1 MRKNFLQLFTFMLV
15 FFLISLPVYASEE
28 EIPTE
33 ETTEEAEEESSDNTT
48 GPVQG
53 EGNTFSFGGR
63 LIPLNAERLDLSGIN
78 LRNSNVDKLFDNM
91 PNLKTVKLIDCG
103 LSNDGYA
110 ALQDKFPR
118 IRMIWDIQFSRRKL
132 RIDSVGYSSFR
143 GGALDQWMTDEDAK
157 YLKYCRDMVAVDLG
171 HNPVHN
177 LDFLQYMPNLKILI
191 MVDNHG
197 LKDLTNLRYVPQ
209 LTYFELFVNS
219 VSDLSVFQN
228 LHQMEDLNISYN
240 PISSTEYL
248 KDFPKLQR
256 MWMESTRVP
265 YDDFLEL
272 CEIYPD
278 ATMVY
283 YGSGSVDKGW
293 RVGSHYNA
301 MRAIVKDNEENEVY
315 HKDYIRYHEDR

>member
-1 MRKNFLQLFTFMLV
+1 MKKYMTKLFIILCV
-15 FFLISLPVYASEE
+15 FFFAFIPVHASEDE
-28 EIPTE
+28 GVTDEVTE
-33 ETTEEAEEESSDNTT
+33 NITEPEA
-48 GPVQG
+48 GP
-53 EGNTFSFGGR
+53 GNTISFAGR
-63 LIPLNAERLDLSGIN
+63 LIPRNAERLDLSGVD
-78 LRNSNVDKLFDNM
+78 LKKCNVERLFDNM
-91 PNLKTVKLIDCG
+91 PDLRTVKLIGCG

-110 ALQDKFPR
+110 ALQDKYPR

-132 RIDSVGYSSFR
+132 RTDSVGYSSFR
-143 GGALDQWMTDEDAK
+143 GGALDQWMTDADAK
-157 YLKYCRDMVAVDLG
+157 YLKYCKDMVAVDLG
-171 HNPVHN
+171 HNPVHD

-209 LTYFELFVNS
+209 LTYLEIFVNS
-219 VSDLSVFQN
+219 VSDLSVFRN

-256 MWMESTRVP
+256 LWMESTRVP
-265 YDDFLEL
+265 YNDFLEL
-272 CEIYPD
+272 CELYPD

-301 MRAIVKDNEENEVY
+301 MRAIVKDNEENDVY
-315 HKDYIRYHEDR
+315 YKEYTRYHEDR

>member
-1 MRKNFLQLFTFMLV
+1 
-15 FFLISLPVYASEE
+15 
-28 EIPTE
+28 
-33 ETTEEAEEESSDNTT
+33 
-48 GPVQG
+48 
-53 EGNTFSFGGR
+53 
-63 LIPLNAERLDLSGIN
+63 
-78 LRNSNVDKLFDNM
+78 
-91 PNLKTVKLIDCG
+91 
-103 LSNDGYA
+103 
-110 ALQDKFPR
+110 
-118 IRMIWDIQFSRRKL
+118 
-132 RIDSVGYSSFR
+132 
-143 GGALDQWMTDEDAK
+143 
-157 YLKYCRDMVAVDLG
+157 MVAVDLG

-197 LKDLTNLRYVPQ
+197 LKDLTDLRYVPQ
-209 LTYFELFVNS
+209 LTYLEIFVNS

-256 MWMESTRVP
+256 LWMESTHVP
-265 YDDFLEL
+265 YDEFLKL
-272 CEIYPD
+272 CELYPD

-301 MRAIVKDNEENEVY
+301 MRAIVKDNEENEIY
-315 HKDYIRYHEDR
+315 CKEYTRHYEDR

>member
-1 MRKNFLQLFTFMLV
+1 MLMILCVSLLVCMPLQAAEEDT
-15 FFLISLPVYASEE
+15 LP
-28 EIPTE
+28 E
-33 ETTEEAEEESSDNTT
+33 ETTEESEESIKE
-48 GPVQG
+48 PVKG
-53 EGNTFSFGGR
+53 EGNTFAFAGR

-78 LRNSNVDKLFDNM
+78 LKDSNVEKLFDNM
-91 PNLKTVKLIDCG
+91 PNLKTVSLIDCG
-103 LSNDGYA
+103 LTNDGYA
-110 ALQDKFPR
+110 KLQDAYPR

-132 RIDSVGYSSFR
+132 RTDSVGYSSFR
-143 GGALDQWMTDEDAK
+143 GGALDQWMTDADAY

-209 LTYFELFVNS
+209 LTYLEIFVNS

-256 MWMESTRVP
+256 LWMESTRVP
-265 YDDFLEL
+265 HSDFLEL

-301 MRAIVKDNEENEVY
+301 MRAIVKDNEENEIY
-315 HKDYIRYHEDR
+315 YKEYTRQLEDR

>member
-1 MRKNFLQLFTFMLV
+1 MSAMILCL
-15 FFLISLPVYASEE
+15 FFLLYLPVSA
-28 EIPTE
+28 
-33 ETTEEAEEESSDNTT
+33 AEEDVTEDTVEESDDEVKD
-48 GPVQG
+48 PVWG
-53 EGNTFSFGGR
+53 EGNTIVFAGR
-63 LIPLNAERLDLSGIN
+63 LIPANAERLDLSGIN
-78 LRNSNVDKLFDNM
+78 LMQWNVVKLFLNM
-91 PNLKTVKLIDCG
+91 PDLKTVKLINCG
-103 LSNDGYA
+103 LSNDSYA
-110 ALQDKFPR
+110 KLQDAFPR
-118 IRMIWDIQFSRRKL
+118 IRMIWDIQLSRRKI
-132 RIDSVGYSSFR
+132 RTDSVGYSSFR

-157 YLKYCRDMVAVDLG
+157 YLKYCKDMVAVDLG
-171 HNPVHN
+171 HNPVHD
-177 LDFLQYMPNLKILI
+177 LSFLQYMPNLKILI

-209 LTYFELFVNS
+209 LTYLEIFVNS

-248 KDFPKLQR
+248 KDFPKLER
-256 MWMESTRVP
+256 LWMESTRVP

-301 MRAIVKDNEENEVY
+301 MRAIVKDNEENEIY
-315 HKDYIRYHEDR
+315 YKEYTRNYEDR